1 MSQSAA
7 IWVDADACPAVIKET
22 LFKAAQRTGIQLTL
36 IANHPMRVAVGAN
49 IRFIQVDQGYDL
61 ADHRLVQEVAP
72 GDLVVTQDIPLA
84 AELIEKKAEVVTPRG
99 EEFTRENIKQR
110 LNMRD
115 FMETMRASGVQTGGP
130 AALSS
135 RDRQKFAA
143 VLDSFCQR
151 NKPA

>member
-1 MSQSAA
+1 MTAAA
-7 IWVDADACPAVIKET
+7 IWVDADACPAAIKET

-36 IANHPMRVAVGAN
+36 IANHPMRVAAGPN
-49 IRFIQVDQGYDL
+49 IRFIRVSQGYDI
-61 ADHRLVQEVAP
+61 ADHRLVQEVRA

-84 AELIEKKAEVVTPRG
+84 SELIDKGAEVVTPRG

-110 LNMRD
+110 LNIRD

-130 AALSS
+130 ATLSN
-135 RDRQKFAA
+135 RDRQKFAG

-151 NKPA
+151 NR